1 MTVTNRSRLIATA
14 LQCVLAHLAQLVT
27 PSPLSLAGVVAVS
40 LDLDLSPRRV
50 DLLGEGFDLALRM
63 GASVTDIATTIHA
76 HPTLA
81 EAVGDA
87 ALRMEEE

>member
-1 MTVTNRSRLIATA
+1 MAGAHASDLIAECT
-14 LQCVLAHLAQLVT
+14 
-27 PSPLSLAGVVAVS
+27 
-40 LDLDLSPRRV
+40 
-50 DLLGEGFDLALRM
+50 LALRM